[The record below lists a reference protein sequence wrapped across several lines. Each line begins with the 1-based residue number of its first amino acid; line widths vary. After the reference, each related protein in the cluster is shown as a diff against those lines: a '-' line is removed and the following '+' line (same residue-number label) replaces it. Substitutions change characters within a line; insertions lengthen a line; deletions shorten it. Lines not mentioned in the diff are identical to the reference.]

1 MLDLSFL
8 TEAEQEA
15 ILKVLNRDA
24 ELKKAEQERILKL
37 QDNVDDENELKYK
50 SGQWFYEAKS
60 KRHREKINGVDL
72 VRASIRK
79 RKKPAKTIE
88 LSGVMEP
95 PDESEEDLAP
105 SKAESNQS
113 AKRVSFGSPEVD
125 KEIVKNG
132 TASPLKQRRNPFN
145 SKDSVDD
152 IDLDIEMPNPSPESD
167 QVNGKEGKKGDLMSS
182 ISKYGV
188 KLPYPSPI
196 EDRQTS
202 QQAEEDPSPKHPPVP
217 KPRKLVI
224 NGQSPDQPIS
234 SLQREDSF
242 NNGNK
247 RKGILKRRSSS
258 SSTDSESI
266 RIPRIPQTVEPTKLV
281 VPASPILEAEQTNFI
296 DGQVTSSENSPDR
309 QKQVRFSEKVQQKPP
324 TPNPDSYN
332 IREVGEFRILETG
345 SSQNEPDYG
354 FVDQPHYEEPKPTQ
368 FSYSP
373 EVLGHRLLEENPS
386 VQMPSSSS
394 PILDVEKELED
405 PRQSINDN
413 RAYEA
418 VDEGYPDVGI
428 DSAGPEPLYAEVKKS
443 PKSTSLDQEK
453 DLETENALTEPRLLA
468 QRGKTGNSYQSDKLL
483 EFGKSHG
490 GAGKINYGSHYTYD
504 QPESVYLSTNEDL
517 TDPERAED
525 RQSSNQ
531 DTVDEP
537 KTEDSDYYPKWRR
550 PSSFEVEDLLAEQEQ
565 ANVNFRDDADTLV
578 KPYPE
583 NGTNSKYFPGEYK
596 TDTKYKSIYFNNTPE
611 AEGRLVAPSS
621 NFPIAQNTTRP
632 VSGDF
637 QTQEAFLRDRD
648 RRDLP
653 KSSNFKVMSLKDR
666 IHDMPREQMSNP
678 SQFQSLRHFWN
689 VEDKNQSKGDTS
701 PDRIL
706 TDVSKRNK
714 STRANL
720 KHRNSK
726 EITSDEF
733 SLPSSFDSLSEE
745 EQTSQKVAS
754 WLAQTPEVYGA
765 EQVDAKEEQA
775 QPPEVIMENIDR
787 KLPSEAFS
795 SALQKPTPEAPKNV
809 KMEHLK
815 REDIEISPV
824 KEPGLVDRKK
834 STTTILVNPAE
845 KTPPATGFYARVVQ
859 ISSTQSP
866 AKESKVFVD
875 PTSKQLPGEEVDESV
890 ERTVAPAKNA
900 NEFKIGFQKLIEEYE
915 STKFDE
921 PQVERPQLPS
931 EKQQL
936 IETNETVEKSSVP
949 KGSDHQEFI
958 SALKKLETEAS
969 TPRTLEDQ
977 GKQLKTVSTL
987 NTVSPVKSSS
997 FKIGFEH
1004 LMPTEE
1010 DTIESPEKFSVTNTF
1025 QSLPPDSKDT
1035 SSVVE
1040 VVEKTTVPSRKEES
1054 DFKDALGKLEHEA
1067 ARDDPS
1073 EEVEDTYEKP
1083 KMAPTLQSTK
1093 IISTVQKAK
1102 IPTYDAQDMPSPS
1115 DSVEKMSYLEDPHPN
1130 ITIKS
1135 TEKVE
1140 DTQVEEP
1147 PIEKTVIDTKESLAD
1162 YKDQLMRLE
1171 EEAAVS
1177 NQLPVEEEPVE
1188 KTVIDSEQSSTDYRD
1203 QLMRLEEE
1211 AAAASDQLPVEEEP
1225 VEKTV
1230 IDSEQSRADYRDQ
1243 LMRLEDEAAVSTQLP
1258 VEEPPVEKTVIDNEQ
1273 SSADYRN
1280 QLMRLEEE
1288 AAASDQL
1295 AVEEEPI
1302 EKTVMDTRESSAD
1315 YWNRI
1320 TRLEKEATS
1329 SIPKEPEDES
1339 VDDTLNVSQAP
1350 TKQVLISRKVFSS
1363 NESMP
1368 TELPSSGGMPKDLS
1382 QPQPYAYKELANNP
1396 QSPSDQ
1402 SGSGSAGYV
1411 LYKKP
1416 DTSSEV
1422 SNSKQ
1427 GKPALA
1433 GSPND
1438 SNSSKDEKYII
1449 EGMKA
1454 QDESINKV
1462 LDWFSRSSDS
1472 LDDQLASVGLLET
1485 SKTRPQQMGK
1495 TEDEVSNPVVDNM
1508 AYKKEATQNVNPIP
1522 KMDEVSKSEEEMKN
1536 IVDQPKVLT
1545 VAALS
1550 PMKDESLPPQQV
1562 PLTEFLAFGQSGSG
1576 GGKIQNRSIN
1586 DDSQLPAEGDDDSR
1600 IGVDNLAREKEATQN
1615 MEPFPEI
1622 AEASTAKE
1630 DMKMIESDQPKNLR
1644 LSSVSSTEDE
1654 SQQKELKN
1662 IDGDQPKILTVTSFS
1677 PMKVESIPLQQEPLT
1692 ESLEFGQSG
1701 SGGGKIQ
1708 NSSINDDS
1716 LQKYPDL
1723 PAEEVNEKYKTE
1735 DDSGTGVENLVTG
1748 KVTQDLKPIPK
1759 ISETSNAKED
1769 MKTIESDLPEILEKT
1784 SVSSIEDESVAPQ
1797 QEPLTESLE
1806 FGQSGSGGGKIQNWL
1821 IDDDSGVR
1829 YPKLPPYGL
1838 YEKYKMEDEAS
1849 TPDVDN
1855 FDNGKEVQQNPNAS
1869 PKMNEILKSKED
1881 MDSVESDQPKTSSPS
1896 LEDESVP
1903 PQQETLTE
1911 SLEFG
1916 QSGSGA
1922 GKIQN
1927 WLIDDDSGVK
1937 YPQLPLEGTNEKCK
1951 ESMKDVK
1958 EEGSVSKERMASLDE
1973 EETGETLM
1981 GKVKDQT
1988 KAPTVEQN
1996 EDQSSKNPENE
2007 KSILAQ
2013 KRVSDIKRWWE
2024 GDRPSQ
2030 DATKKTDLRTS
2041 KRPFSPVE
2049 SITPRSHSFDSDN
2062 QDSVSLVTFKKVM
2075 VEDEEDPISPVDQLK
2090 SFWENEKNKETTK
2103 GRPDRRSV
2111 ANESWSDDK
2120 AKPLVD
2126 TRSKFEKR
2134 HTIYFFDKEN
2144 STDLE
2149 KNLSGRSVSL
2159 GESANE
2165 SRKKST
2171 SFQSLKN
2178 FWNTPS
2184 QSDDKRT
2191 NQTPSAT
2198 TSKQFGSN
2206 PDIRS
2211 KEPFLLPVKSRLA
2224 AKSLQDIR
2232 EGPSPGSQIQVY
2244 DAKPSSR
2251 EFGKGTSKKE
2261 PPQQNLANQIETE
2274 RKPSNTINRY
2284 NKLEEPITSVDI
2296 SSQRS
2301 APYNYRKSSS
2311 VFSDEFAIK
2320 QVPDVSDEKQMTP
2333 TESIA
2338 PKSVAKSEISLR
2350 LRKSQDEVSDK
2361 NSSLP
2366 EERPP
2371 ATVSENSPDNQNAYR
2386 DEESGE
2392 INERGRKMFLARQSE
2407 FDAGSPVLPN
2417 VPVSLQNE
2425 EKYSKNFSPT
2435 EEGDASDLNEE
2446 VNESI
2451 EKTVIPIER
2460 DPGDFDKKLQNLYN
2474 EYLNTENSQN
2484 LNLTEQEYPTI
2495 NEPAQNFSKVLAVSS
2510 GNVQSSG
2517 VHKGQQ
2523 PIIINISSKKSEMV
2537 REDIVKP
2544 QQQGPTETSLTMRTP
2559 SADVP
2564 TEQKVNISSTEIT
2577 NVTSEKLSSEP
2588 MVSLARGPEVNELS
2602 EPNGNQVNA
2611 PQPEEI
2617 GRKEIVER
2625 IASPV
2630 ILPRP
2635 RSYDFDEKLKQLFE
2649 ELQSSPP
2656 KLEEASN
2663 TDNAAE
2669 NNDLGETDRANVYL
2683 HSLEPKKTFLESS
2696 AVNLESSQTPSADN
2710 DGEILTKSAPLGS
2723 QAPDISVQ
2731 EVNETIEKTVA
2742 PPRISTAKSLE
2753 ELQKEALDEEERGFV
2768 GNVPS
2773 GHVALN
2779 ESHSSD
2785 QPWTENSVSE
2795 TFPGEKDA
2803 VQETTEPGRYE
2814 EPQEETR
2821 VTFMSV
2827 RQSTP
2832 VKDRDGS
2839 LRKST
2844 LELYLEV
2851 PYRREMSK
2859 SIDFDLSGYVTSDV
2873 NKYESKLN
2881 NQREEP
2887 LAPTENS
2894 FPENAEKFKR
2904 MSQSVP
2910 TFLQDETDGR
2920 ETDSASE
2927 SSFQIGRHKK
2937 SPSSLTN
2944 LSGSSGMASM
2954 SSVSG
2959 SVMSVYSG
2967 DFGNVDIKGA
2977 IEFAIDYVEQLK
2989 EFHIFIYQCRD
3000 LAAAEVKKQRSDPYV
3015 KAYLLPEKAKMGK
3028 RKTAVKKKTLNP
3040 VYNEILRYKI
3050 PKQSLQTQTLNLSVW
3065 HHDALGRNSFLGE
3078 VNLNL
3083 AMWDW
3088 RNTQRN
3094 WYQLEARTP
3103 ASGLG
3108 LENRGEMKLSLK
3120 YIPVSPHEVGKK
3132 PNTTGEVHIW
3142 IKECIQ
3148 LPMLRENKINSF
3160 VKCTIL
3166 PDTSRKSRQ
3175 KTRTVDKTPNPIFNH
3190 TMVYDGFKEED
3201 LKEACVE
3208 LTVWD
3213 HNKLSNH
3220 FLGGLRLG
3228 LGTGKSYG
3236 TVVDWMD
3243 SSHEES
3249 TMWSKMI
3256 ASPNTWIEG
3265 MLPLRMFKMAK
3276 LSK

>member
-79 RKKPAKTIE
+79 RKKPAKTIAELSQSSQNKSQRSWVNSINQDIFIPPE

-1427 GKPALA
+1427 
-1433 GSPND
+1433 D
-1438 SNSSKDEKYII
+1438 
-1449 EGMKA
+1449 
-1454 QDESINKV
+1454 
-1462 LDWFSRSSDS
+1462 
-1472 LDDQLASVGLLET
+1472 
-1485 SKTRPQQMGK
+1485 
-1495 TEDEVSNPVVDNM
+1495 
-1508 AYKKEATQNVNPIP
+1508 
-1522 KMDEVSKSEEEMKN
+1522 
-1536 IVDQPKVLT
+1536 
-1545 VAALS
+1545 
-1550 PMKDESLPPQQV
+1550 
-1562 PLTEFLAFGQSGSG
+1562 
-1576 GGKIQNRSIN
+1576 
-1586 DDSQLPAEGDDDSR
+1586 
-1600 IGVDNLAREKEATQN
+1600 
-1615 MEPFPEI
+1615 
-1622 AEASTAKE
+1622 
-1630 DMKMIESDQPKNLR
+1630 
-1644 LSSVSSTEDE
+1644 
-1654 SQQKELKN
+1654 
-1662 IDGDQPKILTVTSFS
+1662 
-1677 PMKVESIPLQQEPLT
+1677 
-1692 ESLEFGQSG
+1692 
-1701 SGGGKIQ
+1701 
-1708 NSSINDDS
+1708 
-1716 LQKYPDL
+1716 
-1723 PAEEVNEKYKTE
+1723 
-1735 DDSGTGVENLVTG
+1735 
-1748 KVTQDLKPIPK
+1748 
-1759 ISETSNAKED
+1759 
-1769 MKTIESDLPEILEKT
+1769 
-1784 SVSSIEDESVAPQ
+1784 
-1797 QEPLTESLE
+1797 
-1806 FGQSGSGGGKIQNWL
+1806 
-1821 IDDDSGVR
+1821 
-1829 YPKLPPYGL
+1829 
-1838 YEKYKMEDEAS
+1838 
-1849 TPDVDN
+1849 
-1855 FDNGKEVQQNPNAS
+1855 
-1869 PKMNEILKSKED
+1869 
-1881 MDSVESDQPKTSSPS
+1881 
-1896 LEDESVP
+1896 
-1903 PQQETLTE
+1903 
-1911 SLEFG
+1911 
-1916 QSGSGA
+1916 
-1922 GKIQN
+1922 
-1927 WLIDDDSGVK
+1927 
-1937 YPQLPLEGTNEKCK
+1937 
-1951 ESMKDVK
+1951 
-1958 EEGSVSKERMASLDE
+1958 
-1973 EETGETLM
+1973 
-1981 GKVKDQT
+1981 
-1988 KAPTVEQN
+1988 
-1996 EDQSSKNPENE
+1996 
-2007 KSILAQ
+2007 
-2013 KRVSDIKRWWE
+2013 
-2024 GDRPSQ
+2024 
-2030 DATKKTDLRTS
+2030 
-2041 KRPFSPVE
+2041 
-2049 SITPRSHSFDSDN
+2049 
-2062 QDSVSLVTFKKVM
+2062 
-2075 VEDEEDPISPVDQLK
+2075 
-2090 SFWENEKNKETTK
+2090 
-2103 GRPDRRSV
+2103 
-2111 ANESWSDDK
+2111 
-2120 AKPLVD
+2120 
-2126 TRSKFEKR
+2126 
-2134 HTIYFFDKEN
+2134 
-2144 STDLE
+2144 
-2149 KNLSGRSVSL
+2149 
-2159 GESANE
+2159 
-2165 SRKKST
+2165 
-2171 SFQSLKN
+2171 
-2178 FWNTPS
+2178 
-2184 QSDDKRT
+2184 
-2191 NQTPSAT
+2191 
-2198 TSKQFGSN
+2198 
-2206 PDIRS
+2206 
-2211 KEPFLLPVKSRLA
+2211 
-2224 AKSLQDIR
+2224 
-2232 EGPSPGSQIQVY
+2232 
-2244 DAKPSSR
+2244 
-2251 EFGKGTSKKE
+2251 
-2261 PPQQNLANQIETE
+2261 
-2274 RKPSNTINRY
+2274 
-2284 NKLEEPITSVDI
+2284 
-2296 SSQRS
+2296 
-2301 APYNYRKSSS
+2301 
-2311 VFSDEFAIK
+2311 
-2320 QVPDVSDEKQMTP
+2320 
-2333 TESIA
+2333 
-2338 PKSVAKSEISLR
+2338 
-2350 LRKSQDEVSDK
+2350 
-2361 NSSLP
+2361 
-2366 EERPP
+2366 
-2371 ATVSENSPDNQNAYR
+2371 
-2386 DEESGE
+2386 
-2392 INERGRKMFLARQSE
+2392 
-2407 FDAGSPVLPN
+2407 
-2417 VPVSLQNE
+2417 
-2425 EKYSKNFSPT
+2425 
-2435 EEGDASDLNEE
+2435 
-2446 VNESI
+2446 
-2451 EKTVIPIER
+2451 
-2460 DPGDFDKKLQNLYN
+2460 
-2474 EYLNTENSQN
+2474 
-2484 LNLTEQEYPTI
+2484 
-2495 NEPAQNFSKVLAVSS
+2495 
-2510 GNVQSSG
+2510 
-2517 VHKGQQ
+2517 
-2523 PIIINISSKKSEMV
+2523 
-2537 REDIVKP
+2537 
-2544 QQQGPTETSLTMRTP
+2544 
-2559 SADVP
+2559 
-2564 TEQKVNISSTEIT
+2564 
-2577 NVTSEKLSSEP
+2577 
-2588 MVSLARGPEVNELS
+2588 
-2602 EPNGNQVNA
+2602 
-2611 PQPEEI
+2611 
-2617 GRKEIVER
+2617 
-2625 IASPV
+2625 
-2630 ILPRP
+2630 
-2635 RSYDFDEKLKQLFE
+2635 
-2649 ELQSSPP
+2649 
-2656 KLEEASN
+2656 
-2663 TDNAAE
+2663 
-2669 NNDLGETDRANVYL
+2669 
-2683 HSLEPKKTFLESS
+2683 
-2696 AVNLESSQTPSADN
+2696 
-2710 DGEILTKSAPLGS
+2710 
-2723 QAPDISVQ
+2723 
-2731 EVNETIEKTVA
+2731 
-2742 PPRISTAKSLE
+2742 
-2753 ELQKEALDEEERGFV
+2753 
-2768 GNVPS
+2768 
-2773 GHVALN
+2773 
-2779 ESHSSD
+2779 
-2785 QPWTENSVSE
+2785 
-2795 TFPGEKDA
+2795 
-2803 VQETTEPGRYE
+2803 
-2814 EPQEETR
+2814 
-2821 VTFMSV
+2821 
-2827 RQSTP
+2827 
-2832 VKDRDGS
+2832 
-2839 LRKST
+2839 
-2844 LELYLEV
+2844 
-2851 PYRREMSK
+2851 
-2859 SIDFDLSGYVTSDV
+2859 
-2873 NKYESKLN
+2873 ESKLN